1 MKIIPR
7 LIHVKF
13 IKRYKRFFADVIL
26 NKKKVTAHCPNS
38 GSMLGLLNENNDA
51 WISVSDNPNR
61 KLKYTLEIIND
72 KKSNVGV
79 NTHRA
84 NRIVEKALQTKKI
97 VELKKFTNIKREAK
111 FSKETRFDFLLE
123 NENKKVFLEVKNV
136 TLSREKG
143 ISEFPDAVTVR
154 GKKHLVHLQDAIKK
168 GYESYLLFL
177 IQREDIKIMK
187 IANDIDSNYYNEIK
201 KAKKNGVK
209 IIAYSCK
216 VNESEIT
223 INNKIKVEI

>member
-26 NKKKVTAHCPNS
+26 NKKKITSHCPNS
-38 GSMLGLLNENNDA
+38 GSMLGLLNENSDA
-51 WISVSDNPNR
+51 WISESDNPKR

-84 NRIVEKALQTKKI
+84 NRIVEEGLQNKMV
-97 VELKKFTNIKREAK
+97 VELKKFSNIKREAK

-123 NENKKVFLEVKNV
+123 NKKKKAFLEVKNV
-136 TLSREKG
+136 TLSRKEG
-143 ISEFPDAVTVR
+143 ISEFPDAITIR
-154 GKKHLVHLQDAIKK
+154 GKKHLVDLQNAIKK

-177 IQREDIKIMK
+177 IQREDINFMK
-187 IANDIDSNYYNEIK
+187 IANDIDSNYYNEII
-201 KAKKNGVK
+201 KAQKNGVK

-223 INNKIKVEI
+223 INKKIKVKI

>member
-1 MKIIPR
+1 MKIFPR

-13 IKRYKRFFADVIL
+13 IKRYKRFFADVTL
-26 NKKKVTAHCPNS
+26 NKKRVTTHCPNS

-51 WISVSDNPNR
+51 WISISDNPNR

-97 VELKKFTNIKREAK
+97 IELKKFTKIKREAK
-111 FSKETRFDFLLE
+111 FSKDTRFDFLLE
-123 NENKKVFLEVKNV
+123 NKNKKVFLEVKNV

-168 GYESYLLFL
+168 GYESFLLFL

>member
-7 LIHVKF
+7 LIYVKF
-13 IKRYKRFFADVIL
+13 IKRYKRFFADVTL
-26 NKKKVTAHCPNS
+26 NKKKITAHCPNS

-51 WISVSDNPNR
+51 WVSKSDNPKR

-84 NRIVEKALQTKKI
+84 NRIVEEALQKKKI
-97 VELKKFTNIKREAK
+97 VELKKFSKIKREAK

-123 NENKKVFLEVKNV
+123 NKDKKVFLEVKNV

-143 ISEFPDAVTVR
+143 ISEFPDAITTR

-177 IQREDIKIMK
+177 IQREDINIMK
-187 IANDIDSNYYNEIK
+187 IANDIDSNYYNEIT
-201 KAKKNGVK
+201 KAQKNSVK

-216 VNESEIT
+216 VNASEIT
-223 INNKIKVEI
+223 INKKIKVKI

>member
-26 NKKKVTAHCPNS
+26 NKKKVTTHCPNS
-38 GSMLGLLNENNDA
+38 GSMLGLINENNDA
-51 WISVSDNPNR
+51 WISISDNPNR

-72 KKSNVGV
+72 KKSNVGI

-84 NRIVEKALQTKKI
+84 NRIVENALQTKKI
-97 VELKKFTNIKREAK
+97 IELKKFINIKREAK

-123 NENKKVFLEVKNV
+123 NKNKKAFLEVKNV

-154 GKKHLVHLQDAIKK
+154 GKKHLVHLQNAIKK

>member
-13 IKRYKRFFADVIL
+13 IKRYKRFFADVTL
-26 NKKKVTAHCPNS
+26 NKKRVTTHCPNS
-38 GSMLGLLNENNDA
+38 GSMLGLINENNDA
-51 WISVSDNPNR
+51 WISISDNPNR

-72 KKSNVGV
+72 KKSNVGI

-84 NRIVEKALQTKKI
+84 NRIVENALQTKKI
-97 VELKKFTNIKREAK
+97 IELKKFINIKREAK

-123 NENKKVFLEVKNV
+123 NKNKKAFLEVKNV

-168 GYESYLLFL
+168 GYESFLLFL

>member
-26 NKKKVTAHCPNS
+26 NKKKVTTHCPNS
-38 GSMLGLLNENNDA
+38 GSMLGLINENNDA
-51 WISVSDNPNR
+51 WISISDNPNR

-72 KKSNVGV
+72 KKSNVGI

-111 FSKETRFDFLLE
+111 FSKEILE
-123 NENKKVFLEVKNV
+123 SGTFFE
-136 TLSREKG
+136 
-143 ISEFPDAVTVR
+143 
-154 GKKHLVHLQDAIKK
+154 
-168 GYESYLLFL
+168 
-177 IQREDIKIMK
+177 
-187 IANDIDSNYYNEIK
+187 
-201 KAKKNGVK
+201 
-209 IIAYSCK
+209 
-216 VNESEIT
+216 
-223 INNKIKVEI
+223 

>member
-13 IKRYKRFFADVIL
+13 IKRYKRFFADVII
-26 NKKKVTAHCPNS
+26 NKKKVTSHCPNS
-38 GSMLGLLNENNDA
+38 GSMLGLLNEKNDA
-51 WISVSDNPNR
+51 WISESDNPKR

-72 KKSNVGV
+72 KKSNVGI

-84 NRIVEKALQTKKI
+84 NRIVEEGLQNKMI
-97 VELKKFTNIKREAK
+97 VELKKFSNVKREAK

-123 NENKKVFLEVKNV
+123 NKNKKAYLEVKNV
-136 TLSREKG
+136 TLSRKKG
-143 ISEFPDAVTVR
+143 ISEFPDAITTR

-177 IQREDIKIMK
+177 IQREDINLMK
-187 IANDIDSNYYNEIK
+187 IANDIDSNYYNEII
-201 KAKKNGVK
+201 KAQKNGVK

-223 INNKIKVEI
+223 INNKIKVKI

>member
-13 IKRYKRFFADVIL
+13 IKRYKRFFADVTL

-51 WISVSDNPNR
+51 WISISDNPNR

-84 NRIVEKALQTKKI
+84 NRIVEKAFQTKKI
-97 VELKKFTNIKREAK
+97 IELKKFTKIKREAK

-123 NENKKVFLEVKNV
+123 NKNKKVFLEVKNV
-136 TLSREKG
+136 TLSRAKG

-216 VNESEIT
+216 VNESEIS

>member
-51 WISVSDNPNR
+51 WVSKSDNPKR
-61 KLKYTLEIIND
+61 KLKYTLEILND
-72 KKSNVGV
+72 KKSNVGI

-84 NRIVEKALQTKKI
+84 NRIVEDALQKKI
-97 VELKKFTNIKREAK
+97 IVEFKKFSNIKREAK

-123 NENKKVFLEVKNV
+123 NKNKKVFLEVKNV
-136 TLSREKG
+136 TLSRE
-143 ISEFPDAVTVR
+143 
-154 GKKHLVHLQDAIKK
+154 
-168 GYESYLLFL
+168 
-177 IQREDIKIMK
+177 
-187 IANDIDSNYYNEIK
+187 
-201 KAKKNGVK
+201 
-209 IIAYSCK
+209 
-216 VNESEIT
+216 
-223 INNKIKVEI
+223 

>member
-26 NKKKVTAHCPNS
+26 NKKKVTTHCPNS
-38 GSMLGLLNENNDA
+38 GSMLGLINENNDA
-51 WISVSDNPNR
+51 WISISDNPNR

>member
-1 MKIIPR
+1 MKIFPR

-13 IKRYKRFFADVIL
+13 IKRYKRFFADVTL
-26 NKKKVTAHCPNS
+26 NKKRVTTHCPNS

-51 WISVSDNPNR
+51 WISISDNPNR

-97 VELKKFTNIKREAK
+97 IELKKFTKIKREAK

-123 NENKKVFLEVKNV
+123 NKNKKVFLEVKNV

-168 GYESYLLFL
+168 GYESFLLFL

>member
-13 IKRYKRFFADVIL
+13 IKRYKRFFADVTL
-26 NKKKVTAHCPNS
+26 NKKRVTTHCPNS
-38 GSMLGLLNENNDA
+38 GSMLGLINENNDA
-51 WISVSDNPNR
+51 WISISDNPNR

-72 KKSNVGV
+72 KKSNVGI

-84 NRIVEKALQTKKI
+84 NRIVENALQTKKI
-97 VELKKFTNIKREAK
+97 IELKKFINIKREAK

-123 NENKKVFLEVKNV
+123 NKNKKAFLEVKNV

>member
-26 NKKKVTAHCPNS
+26 NKKKVTTHCPNS
-38 GSMLGLLNENNDA
+38 GSMLGLINENNDA
-51 WISVSDNPNR
+51 WISISDNPNR

-72 KKSNVGV
+72 KKSNVGI

-123 NENKKVFLEVKNV
+123 NKNKKAFLEVKNV

>member
-1 MKIIPR
+1 MKITPR

-13 IKRYKRFFADVIL
+13 IKRYKRFFADVSL

-38 GSMLGLLNENNDA
+38 GSMLGLLNEKNDA
-51 WISVSDNPNR
+51 WISKSDNPNR

-84 NRIVEKALQTKKI
+84 NRIVEEALQKKK
-97 VELKKFTNIKREAK
+97 VDELKKYTNIKREVK
-111 FSKETRFDFLLE
+111 YSEKTRFDFLLE
-123 NENKKVFLEVKNV
+123 SKKRKVFLEVKNV

-143 ISEFPDAVTVR
+143 ISEFPDAITER
-154 GKKHLVHLQDAIKK
+154 GKKHLAHLQDAINK

-187 IANDIDSNYYNEIK
+187 IANDIDSNYYKEIV

-216 VNESEIT
+216 VNMSEIT
-223 INNKIKVEI
+223 INKKIEVKI

>member
-26 NKKKVTAHCPNS
+26 NKKKVTTHCPNS
-38 GSMLGLLNENNDA
+38 GSMLGLINENNDA
-51 WISVSDNPNR
+51 WISISDNPNR

-72 KKSNVGV
+72 KKSNVGI

>member
-1 MKIIPR
+1 MKIEPK

-13 IKRYKRFFADVIL
+13 VKRYKRFFTDIIL
-26 NKKKVTAHCPNS
+26 NKKKITVHCPNS
-38 GSMLGLLNENNDA
+38 GSMLGLLNQNNDA
-51 WISVSDNPNR
+51 WISKSDNPNR
-61 KLKYTLEIIND
+61 KLKFTLEIIND

-84 NRIVEKALQTKKI
+84 NRIVEEALLNKKI
-97 VELKKFTNIKREAK
+97 VELNKFSSIKREAK

-123 NENKKVFLEVKNV
+123 NKNKKAFLEVKNV
-136 TLSREKG
+136 TLCRKNN
-143 ISEFPDAVTVR
+143 ISEFPDAVTSR
-154 GKKHLVHLQDAIKK
+154 GRKHLVHLQDAIKQ

-177 IQREDIKIMK
+177 IQREDAEILK
-187 IANDIDSNYYNEIK
+187 IANDIDSEYFKEIK

-216 VNESEIT
+216 VKENEISIT
-223 INNKIKVEI
+223 KNIKVKM

>member
-1 MKIIPR
+1 MKIDPE

-13 IKRYKRFFADVIL
+13 LKRYKRFFVDLFL
-26 NKKKVTAHCPNS
+26 NKKKITAHCPNS

-51 WISVSDNPNR
+51 WISKSDNPKR
-61 KLKYTLEIIND
+61 KLKFTLEIIND

-84 NRIVEKALQTKKI
+84 NRIVEEALEKKKI
-97 VELKKFTNIKREAK
+97 LELNKFHSIKREAK

-123 NENKKVFLEVKNV
+123 SKHKKAFLEVKNV
-136 TLSREKG
+136 TLCRKKN
-143 ISEFPDAVTVR
+143 ISEFPDAITTR
-154 GKKHLVHLQDAIKK
+154 GKKHLVHLQDAIKQ

-177 IQREDIKIMK
+177 IQREDAKILK
-187 IANDIDSNYYNEIK
+187 IASDIDNDYFNEIQ

-216 VNESEIT
+216 VKENEIS
-223 INNKIKVEI
+223 INKNIKIKI

>member
-7 LIHVKF
+7 LINVKF
-13 IKRYKRFFADVIL
+13 IKRYKRFFADVSL
-26 NKKKVTAHCPNS
+26 NKKKVTTHCPNS
-38 GSMLGLLNENNDA
+38 GSMLGLLSENNDA
-51 WISVSDNPNR
+51 WISKSDNPNR

-72 KKSNVGV
+72 KRSNVGV

-84 NRIVEKALQTKKI
+84 NRLVEEALKKKI
-97 VELKKFTNIKREAK
+97 IIELKKFSNIKREAK

-123 NENKKVFLEVKNV
+123 NKNKKAFLEVKNV

-143 ISEFPDAVTVR
+143 ISEFPDAITTR

-177 IQREDIKIMK
+177 IQREDINIMK
-187 IANDIDSNYYNEIK
+187 IANDIDSNYYNEII
-201 KAKKNGVK
+201 KAQKNGVK

-216 VNESEIT
+216 VNGSEIT
-223 INNKIKVEI
+223 IKKKIEVEI